1 MDAYA
6 GPGREKNL
14 TNPLL
19 HPILADI
26 GCLPRNMMFVVPKM
40 DILLHEQTTFVERLK
55 EEAAAIN
62 RGLADQQDSAESQL
76 QPYRIESRF
85 DEGQIHGWLE
95 IPSIFIDA
103 KLRDQIFE
111 EAVQFLNDIYAL
123 ST

>member
-1 MDAYA
+1 MRDQR
-6 GPGREKNL
+6 GRRT

-26 GCLPRNMMFVVPKM
+26 ECLPRNMMFVVPKM
-40 DILLHEQTTFVERLK
+40 DILLHGQSVFVERLK

-62 RGLADQQDSAESQL
+62 RGLVDRQDLPESRL

-95 IPSIFIDA
+95 SMT
-103 KLRDQIFE
+103 L
-111 EAVQFLNDIYAL
+111 Y
-123 ST
+123 S